1 MERQWYIISGGRQVG
16 PMGAAELRS
25 HGLTPDS
32 MVWTAGMPDWRP
44 ARECADLAPL
54 LGGNP
59 GGCDSGCVDV
69 QTEESPHYSQNVD
82 VESGSPSAGV
92 GAHAGGAHPSY
103 GYGPGARRVA
113 DSNNPGNWAGGNYGG
128 YGNSGGYDSYG
139 GGYGMGGNGGWS
151 GKSKIVAGLLA
162 ILLGYLGVQYFYC
175 GKVGGGFLTILL
187 SLVTCGMWYVI
198 TLIQGIY
205 MLTLSD
211 RDFDNKFVYTTSTFP
226 IF

>member
-1 MERQWYIISGGRQVG
+1 M
-16 PMGAAELRS
+16 
-25 HGLTPDS
+25 
-32 MVWTAGMPDWRP
+32 
-44 ARECADLAPL
+44 
-54 LGGNP
+54 
-59 GGCDSGCVDV
+59 
-69 QTEESPHYSQNVD
+69 
-82 VESGSPSAGV
+82 
-92 GAHAGGAHPSY
+92 
-103 GYGPGARRVA
+103 
-113 DSNNPGNWAGGNYGG
+113 
-128 YGNSGGYDSYG
+128 
-139 GGYGMGGNGGWS
+139 
-151 GKSKIVAGLLA
+151 AGLLA

>member
-1 MERQWYIISGGRQVG
+1 
-16 PMGAAELRS
+16 
-25 HGLTPDS
+25 

-92 GAHAGGAHPSY
+92 GAYPGGENPSY
-103 GYGPGARRVA
+103 
-113 DSNNPGNWAGGNYGG
+113 G